1 MIRRLVP
8 LAALLLAVA
17 PLSTACVPAP
27 TGEVAEAEPP
37 TPVELASGSVVRIRN
52 VSACGVAIGTG
63 FVVDGNR
70 IVTNRHVV
78 EGARELDVETWD
90 GRPVSVGTIRQGVD
104 TDLGVI
110 DLQGRRASDF
120 TPLPFDED
128 GLDTGDRV
136 AAIGFALAGPTVTT
150 YGQFLDEARGRPF
163 FEPGKVL
170 RYNTTIEHG
179 NSGGPLLNRDGEV
192 VGVVFAF
199 EIATG
204 YGLAIPLERLQ
215 DTLTI
220 PGATE
225 PVRPC
230 G

>member
-1 MIRRLVP
+1 MIRRLLP
-8 LAALLLAVA
+8 LAVLLLAAA
-17 PLSTACVPAP
+17 PLSTACVPGP
-27 TGEVAEAEPP
+27 TGEVAEAQPP
-37 TPVELASGSVVRIRN
+37 SPVELASASVVRIRN

-63 FVVDGNR
+63 FVIDGNR

-78 EGARELDVETWD
+78 EGARELEVETWD
-90 GRPVSVGTIRQGVD
+90 GRTVSVGTIRQGTE

-110 DLQGRRASDF
+110 DLEGRRAREF

-128 GLDTGDRV
+128 GLEIGDRV

-150 YGQFLDEARGRPF
+150 YGQFLDERRGRPF

-170 RYNTTIEHG
+170 RYNTTVEHG
-179 NSGGPLLNRDGEV
+179 NSGGPLLNREGEV
-192 VGVVFAF
+192 VGVVFAY
-199 EIATG
+199 EVATG
-204 YGLAIPLERLQ
+204 YGLAVPLERLQ
-215 DTLTI
+215 ETLTV

-225 PVRPC
+225 PVQPC